1 MSMRDFWV
9 SSGHQLLDRNADG
22 HLQLTDAFL
31 KAYFARPELVPPE
44 DACAAERA
52 LHASLLADPRRRV
65 GAHEIEALADADSR
79 ENWAVM
85 LAFRDRLVAAPTVEA
100 AYLSLVRGGTG
111 RTPPLFLNQ
120 LAQVIL
126 RNALDGVD
134 DPLVL
139 RAAELFFRPQRASL
153 HEGALLLADAET
165 IDHAEA
171 AQSRAPLLAMFGGPA
186 IGSLDVLTPDN
197 AESYFERNEAFDT
210 VLSLA
215 GGVTARSGI
224 ARAIELWVRHLLGI
238 EVAVEP
244 LARIEDADWAWFV
257 GLDAEATRIGNALWK
272 GQGVEKDDL
281 SRIIGL
287 FALRF
292 LRPDEALP
300 AVGARPVW
308 LFLAV
313 GPDGVIRMKPQNLVA
328 SLPIPD
334 PAARS

>member
-1 MSMRDFWV
+1 MRDFWV
-9 SSGHQLLDRNADG
+9 SSGHQLLDRNAEG

-65 GAHEIEALADADSR
+65 AAGEIEALADADAR

-85 LAFRDRLVAAPTVEA
+85 LTFRDRLVAAPTVEA

-126 RNALDGVD
+126 RNALDAVD

-186 IGSLDVLTPDN
+186 VGSLDVLTPEN
-197 AESYFERNEAFDT
+197 AESYFGRNEAFDT

-238 EVAVEP
+238 EVSVEP

-272 GQGVEKDDL
+272 GRGVEEDDL
-281 SRIIGL
+281 SRIVGL

-292 LRPDEALP
+292 RRPDEALP

-313 GPDGVIRMKPQNLVA
+313 GADGVIRMKPQNLVA
-328 SLPIPD
+328 SLPILD
-334 PAARS
+334 PTARS

>member
-1 MSMRDFWV
+1 MSLRDFWV
-9 SSGHQLLDRNADG
+9 SSGHQLLDRNAEG

-65 GAHEIEALADADSR
+65 AAGEIEALADADAR

-85 LAFRDRLVAAPTVEA
+85 LTFRDRLVAAPTVEA

-126 RNALDGVD
+126 RNALDAVD

-186 IGSLDVLTPDN
+186 VGSLDVLTPEN
-197 AESYFERNEAFDT
+197 AESYFGRNEAFDT

-238 EVAVEP
+238 EVSVEP

-272 GQGVEKDDL
+272 GRGVEEDDL
-281 SRIIGL
+281 SRIVGL

-292 LRPDEALP
+292 RRPDEALP

-313 GPDGVIRMKPQNLVA
+313 GADGVIRMKPQNLVA
-328 SLPIPD
+328 SLPILD
-334 PAARS
+334 PTARS